1 MATHLPPLSRFGS
14 ALPSSTHPAVGAW
27 TEQPRISCSEARPSA
42 LDWTWGPGLGGAVLS
57 TPWKACDVAETV
69 PTQGDLLMTNLA
81 LASIIHKEHLGTRS
95 KHTLS
100 PPLPLKTFVKF
111 APGRETESQGTR
123 EGRGAQRPGLPQH
136 QQRALFARPTTG
148 LESHVSAPP
157 LAERAVSW
165 PPGPLIPP

>member
-1 MATHLPPLSRFGS
+1 MR
-14 ALPSSTHPAVGAW
+14 
-27 TEQPRISCSEARPSA
+27 
-42 LDWTWGPGLGGAVLS
+42 GPGLRGAILS
-57 TPWKACDVAETV
+57 TPWEACDVAKTV

-95 KHTLS
+95 KHTLP

-111 APGRETESQGTR
+111 ALAEKQSRGTG
-123 EGRGAQRPGLPQH
+123 EGRGAERPGLPRH
-136 QQRALFARPTTG
+136 RRRALFARPTTG

-157 LAERAVSW
+157 RTERAVSW